1 MSRLIDFADIE
12 GRLEQ
17 FRRPEFIAHSLN
29 SPLLMGL
36 SYFLVAVKWEGTPNI
51 LSDAFSDHDD
61 DIKSFAQTLSKLN
74 YVSQVERNID
84 ATSIEQSRLP
94 CLFITDNVS
103 AIALARQGAELL
115 VYDYEADSLYLHKLE
130 GVRCS
135 TCYASE
141 YSKIFREPPPASQDR
156 RNWLKHAF
164 YSYNDEIRSLAMLS
178 LIINLLG
185 TVQPFFIMSVYNF
198 ALSAS
203 SIPTLLWITSL
214 ALVVSFAE
222 FFFKRMRMRI
232 LSSSGKVLA
241 HHISLSVISKLLWLP
256 YSMTSTAGVSSQI
269 ARIRD
274 IEQFR
279 KFVTAEST
287 LSYFD
292 LPFVVI
298 YIVAITVMS
307 GAAALTVLA
316 GIALML
322 CFCVISRYYYAQA
335 TARSSRANATV
346 SYQWNEILRNI
357 PLVQGLPVV
366 RVLNARFGAA
376 LDQSITDSR
385 DVAVTNGKI
394 QSIGQSLIQVI
405 GSSSI
410 VVAVFGVMQGTS
422 DAGAMLAIVIL
433 VWKAL
438 GPIMG
443 IYNSLTKFN
452 SIKAAAAQINALMSL
467 EDDASHM
474 EKSPPVSEFDG
485 RYTVDGLS
493 HRYQGLTTGL
503 TNLSFKIAPGDKVA
517 ISGPAGS
524 GKTTLISILSGIEER
539 FQGNMFVDG
548 YNSKQFNSFKFRS
561 SINLIPMEFH
571 VFDASFYY
579 NAIAYNGFCTR
590 ERAARLF
597 SLFGLERWL
606 REGIDTQLDY
616 ELTNQL
622 PNSAKQLLR
631 LCLGL
636 CGSSKSIV
644 IIDEPLLGCEK
655 EYTRLLSKLFHE
667 ELASATVI
675 YVTSS
680 KPLLSLASH
689 CMLLEKDGNQK
700 FFGAPDKVIKL

>member
-1 MSRLIDFADIE
+1 MNKLIDFADIE
-12 GRLEQ
+12 GRLELFKQ
-17 FRRPEFIAHSLN
+17 PDFLAHTLS

-36 SYFLVAVKWEGTPNI
+36 SYFLVAVKWEGTPSV
-51 LSDAFSDHDD
+51 LSDAYCDEGNDLQ
-61 DIKSFAQTLSKLN
+61 SFAKTLNKLN
-74 YVSQVERNID
+74 YVPNTLSDID
-84 ATSIEQSRLP
+84 AHSIEQANLP
-94 CLFITDNVS
+94 CLFMTENVS
-103 AIALARQGAELL
+103 AIALVRQAESLL
-115 VYDYEADSLYLHKLE
+115 LYDYEADTLYEHQLDN
-130 GVRCS
+130 VRCAICHA
-135 TCYASE
+135 TE

-164 YSYNDEIRSLAMLS
+164 YNYNDEIRALVMLS
-178 LIINLLG
+178 LLINVLG

-214 ALVVSFAE
+214 ALTVSFAE
-222 FFFKRMRMRI
+222 FFFKRMRMNI

-241 HHISLSVISKLLWLP
+241 HHISTSVISRLLWLP
-256 YSMTSTAGVSSQI
+256 YAMTSTAGVSSQI

-279 KFVTAEST
+279 KFVTSEST

-292 LPFVVI
+292 LPFVVV

-307 GAAALTVLA
+307 GTAAITVLA

-322 CFCVISRYYYAQA
+322 CFCFISRYYYAQA
-335 TARSSRANATV
+335 TSRSSRANATV
-346 SYQWNEILRNI
+346 SYQWNEIFQNI

-376 LDQSITDSR
+376 LEQSIQDSR
-385 DVAVTNGKI
+385 GVAVTNGKI
-394 QSIGQSLIQVI
+394 QAIGQSLIQGI
-405 GSSSI
+405 GSTSI
-410 VVAVFGVMQGTS
+410 VVAVFGVMQGS
-422 DAGAMLAIVIL
+422 ADAGAMLAIVIL

-443 IYNSLTKFN
+443 IYNSLTKFT

-467 EDDASHM
+467 DDDASHM
-474 EKSPPVSEFDG
+474 EKSPPVHEFEG
-485 RYTVDGLS
+485 RYLIDGLS

-524 GKTTLISILSGIEER
+524 GKSTLIAILAGIEER
-539 FQGNMFVDG
+539 FQGNLFIDG
-548 YNSKQFNSFKFRS
+548 YNSKQFNSYKYRK
-561 SINLIPMEFH
+561 SINFVPMEFH
-571 VFDASFYY
+571 LFDASFYY
-579 NAIAYNGFCTR
+579 NAIAYNGFVNK
-590 ERAARLF
+590 ERAKRLF
-597 SLFGLERWL
+597 ELFELERWL
-606 REGIDTQLDY
+606 HQGIDTRLDD
-616 ELTNQL
+616 ELVKQL
-622 PNSAKQLLR
+622 PSAARQLLR
-631 LCLGL
+631 LCLSL
-636 CGSSKSIV
+636 CSGNLNIL

-667 ELASATVI
+667 MLSNTTVI
-675 YVTSS
+675 YVTNS
-680 KPLLSLASH
+680 KQLMSLASH
-689 CMLLEKDGNQK
+689 CLLLEKDGNQK